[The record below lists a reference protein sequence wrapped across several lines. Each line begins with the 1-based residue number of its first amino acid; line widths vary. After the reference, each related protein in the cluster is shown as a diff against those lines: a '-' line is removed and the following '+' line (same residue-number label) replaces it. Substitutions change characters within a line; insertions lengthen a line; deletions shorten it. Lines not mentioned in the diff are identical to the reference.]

1 MSSQGTRE
9 NRQEEFKRRVGGGT
23 TRQASAED
31 LLSELKRLLESSG
44 HPPFAPPPSASIVSA
59 SASTAA
65 EPRQS
70 TDIDKAHDSADDLI
84 ADGSPK
90 RSPAD
95 LRETYGQHQVVP
107 RELTHLRSR
116 RWRIAASG
124 LALGFAVV
132 AGAGLALKPS
142 APASKSPLSL
152 VPVQEQSNIQPP
164 SGESIVTSS
173 DVGAPLTK
181 DSPLPDHMQVGSTEA
196 EINAK
201 ESTTKTSAAI
211 DAQRPAEGSNAMAVA
226 TTTDTPALANA
237 ATGSTLTASQT
248 ARLEPDR
255 KVFVRPDGTPIATIS
270 ANSADSTS
278 PSETPKP
285 LAETAT
291 TGGVRVDSP
300 RPSAAKIDLS
310 ARPTASK
317 KSVRRIVAKSVKAT
331 NGTMAEA
338 PKQPLQPVQPEKAM
352 KSPTAQA
359 ATDPAAT
366 DPAPPIHCCR
376 ANYADRIRRAVRQ
389 SIDARVC
396 LSVALASSA
405 YPTPHR
411 YKYPSHRY
419 KYPSKVKSLR
429 QRAGAAAGKGS
440 S

>member
-1 MSSQGTRE
+1 MSSQETRE
-9 NRQEEFKRRVGGGT
+9 NRQEEFKRRVGAGT

-124 LALGFAVV
+124 LALGFAVA

-152 VPVQEQSNIQPP
+152 VPVQEQSNIQPS
-164 SGESIVTSS
+164 SGESIVASS

-211 DAQRPAEGSNAMAVA
+211 GAQRPAEGSNAMAFA
-226 TTTDTPALANA
+226 TTTDMPALANA

-255 KVFVRPDGTPIATIS
+255 KVFVKPDGTPIATIS

-285 LAETAT
+285 FAETAT
-291 TGGVRVDSP
+291 TGGVRVDSS

-317 KSVRRIVAKSVKAT
+317 RSVRRIVAKSVKAT
-331 NGTMAEA
+331 TGTMAEA

-352 KSPTAQA
+352 KSPTAQV

-366 DPAPPIHCCR
+366 DP
-376 ANYADRIRRAVRQ
+376 V
-389 SIDARVC
+389 
-396 LSVALASSA
+396 
-405 YPTPHR
+405 
-411 YKYPSHRY
+411 
-419 KYPSKVKSLR
+419 
-429 QRAGAAAGKGS
+429 AAAPTTPTAFAAQSVSRLTHAFVYLSHLPAALIQHPADTNTQATDTNTQAK
-440 S
+440 